1 MPKTLADVTVVTYIR
16 YIDTRKREIRSQ
28 RKECGWCGLKHV
40 TSCFRWTHF
49 WKLWT
54 KPDRFW
60 AGASRCMTT
69 SLTEET
75 TVDPQVVQLR
85 LKYLQTPSVL
95 SAVRVHATWR
105 VSMMTCTV
113 RRSAFC
119 RNTVMTTPIS
129 RSRLITIFLYSVIS
143 PCCPKR
149 AISAADTGWEKAE
162 AWLLNN

>member
-75 TVDPQVVQLR
+75 TVGPSGRTTETQILTDAIGLVCGTCPRHLTGLHDDLHSEALCLLPKHRHDHAHLQVPLDHD
-85 LKYLQTPSVL
+85 LPVL
-95 SAVRVHATWR
+95 SHLALLPQTSHLCSWHRVGE
-105 VSMMTCTV
+105 
-113 RRSAFC
+113 
-119 RNTVMTTPIS
+119 S
-129 RSRLITIFLYSVIS
+129 RSVTF
-143 PCCPKR
+143 
-149 AISAADTGWEKAE
+149 E
-162 AWLLNN
+162 